1 MKYSV
6 LIIDSENSYDYFEN
20 SASGIRYDNLSKEE
34 FETILNLSLNQN
46 FSVIVHKYEEE
57 E

>member
-1 MKYSV
+1 MKYNI
-6 LIIDSENSYDYFEN
+6 LIIDSENPYNYFDN
-20 SASGIRYDNLSKEE
+20 SAEGIRYDNLSKEE

-46 FSVIVHKYEEE
+46 FSVIVYKYEEE